1 MATVFAI
8 CWGFM
13 DKNTLLVKTDK
24 GRDAMA
30 RRAPEL
36 GPRLRSMLILV
47 DGKRNAA
54 ELDKLGA
61 GLGGG
66 ASLLE
71 QLLEQ
76 GWIAPHDPNGQPFQN
91 TAPLADSPPVPAAAP
106 ASPTAASPTVSPPSD
121 AAAPAATVSP
131 TLPFLDARRLV
142 VRFINDA
149 AGPMG
154 ELTAIKVESCKT
166 AAELLALLPRVREA
180 LQNYRGAATVQRFD
194 QEIVPQLPRH

>member
-1 MATVFAI
+1 
-8 CWGFM
+8 M
-13 DKNTLLVKTDK
+13 DKNTLLVKTDT

-47 DGKRNAA
+47 DGKRNVA

-66 ASLLE
+66 AALLE
-71 QLLEQ
+71 QLLEH
-76 GWIAPHDPNGQPFQN
+76 GWIAPHDPNGQPFQS
-91 TAPLADSPPVPAAAP
+91 TAPLADSPPAPVAAP
-106 ASPTAASPTVSPPSD
+106 ALATAPPSTA
-121 AAAPAATVSP
+121 AAAPAATGSP

-142 VRFINDA
+142 VRFINDV

-154 ELTAIKVESCKT
+154 ELTAIRVESCKT
-166 AAELLALLPRVREA
+166 ATELQAQLPRVREA

>member
-1 MATVFAI
+1 
-8 CWGFM
+8 M

-47 DGKRNAA
+47 DGKRNVA

-66 ASLLE
+66 AALLE
-71 QLLEQ
+71 QLLEH
-76 GWIAPHDPNGQPFQN
+76 GWIAPHDPNGQPLS
-91 TAPLADSPPVPAAAP
+91 TAPLADSPPAPVAAP
-106 ASPTAASPTVSPPSD
+106 ALSTASSSTA

-142 VRFINDA
+142 VRFINDV

-166 AAELLALLPRVREA
+166 APELQAQLPRVREA

>member
-1 MATVFAI
+1 MATLLAI

-47 DGKRNAA
+47 DGKRNVA

-66 ASLLE
+66 AALLE
-71 QLLEQ
+71 QLLEH
-76 GWIAPHDPNGQPFQN
+76 GWIAPHDPNGQPFQS
-91 TAPLADSPPVPAAAP
+91 TAPLADSPPAPVAAP
-106 ASPTAASPTVSPPSD
+106 ALSTAPPSTA
-121 AAAPAATVSP
+121 AAAPAATGSP
-131 TLPFLDARRLV
+131 TLSFLDARRLV
-142 VRFINDA
+142 VRFINDV

-154 ELTAIKVESCKT
+154 ELTAIRVESCKT
-166 AAELLALLPRVREA
+166 AAELQAQLPRVREA

>member
-30 RRAPEL
+30 RRLPEL

-47 DGKRNAA
+47 DGKRSAA
-54 ELDKLGA
+54 ELDQLGA

-71 QLLEQ
+71 QLLSH
-76 GWIAPHDPNGQPFQN
+76 GWIAPHDPNGPSFQN
-91 TAPLADSPPVPAAAP
+91 TAPLVDGPSSAAPAPAAAAVAVPAPAPQAPAAAP
-106 ASPTAASPTVSPPSD
+106 PLAASV
-121 AAAPAATVSP
+121 
-131 TLPFLDARRLV
+131 LPFVEARRLV

-154 ELTAIKVESCKT
+154 ELTAIRVESCKT
-166 AAELLALLPRVREA
+166 AAELQAQLPRVRDA

-194 QEIVPQLPRH
+194 QEVVPQLPRH

>member
-36 GPRLRSMLILV
+36 VPRLRSMLILV

-66 ASLLE
+66 AALLE
-71 QLLEQ
+71 QLLAQ
-76 GWIAPHDPNGQPFQN
+76 GWIAPHDPNGPPFQN
-91 TAPLADSPPVPAAAP
+91 TAPLADGQVPVASAP
-106 ASPTAASPTVSPPSD
+106 ASAEASLPPAPPPAPVAAPPS
-121 AAAPAATVSP
+121 AAPV
-131 TLPFLDARRLV
+131 LPFADARRLV

-166 AAELLALLPRVREA
+166 ATELQTLLPRVREA

-194 QEIVPQLPRH
+194 QEVVPQLPRH

>member
-1 MATVFAI
+1 MATLLAI

-47 DGKRNAA
+47 DGKRNVA

-66 ASLLE
+66 AALLE
-71 QLLEQ
+71 QLLEH
-76 GWIAPHDPNGQPFQN
+76 GWIAPHDPNGQPFS
-91 TAPLADSPPVPAAAP
+91 TAPLADSPPAPVAAP
-106 ASPTAASPTVSPPSD
+106 ALSTASSSTA

-166 AAELLALLPRVREA
+166 APELQAQLPRVREA

>member
-1 MATVFAI
+1 MATLLAI

-47 DGKRNAA
+47 DGKRNVA

-66 ASLLE
+66 AALLE
-71 QLLEQ
+71 QLLEH
-76 GWIAPHDPNGQPFQN
+76 GWIAPHDPNGQPFQS
-91 TAPLADSPPVPAAAP
+91 TAPLADSPPAPVAAP
-106 ASPTAASPTVSPPSD
+106 ALSTAPPSTA
-121 AAAPAATVSP
+121 AAAPAATGSP

-142 VRFINDA
+142 VRFINDV

-166 AAELLALLPRVREA
+166 APELQAQLPRVREA

>member
-1 MATVFAI
+1 
-8 CWGFM
+8 M

-47 DGKRNAA
+47 DGKRNVA

-66 ASLLE
+66 AALLE
-71 QLLEQ
+71 QLLEH
-76 GWIAPHDPNGQPFQN
+76 GWIAPHDPNGQPFQS
-91 TAPLADSPPVPAAAP
+91 TAPLADSPPAPVAAP
-106 ASPTAASPTVSPPSD
+106 ALSTASSSTA

-142 VRFINDA
+142 VRFINDV

-166 AAELLALLPRVREA
+166 APELQAQLPRVREA

>member
-1 MATVFAI
+1 MATVSAI
-8 CWGFM
+8 CWGSM
-13 DKNTLLVKTDK
+13 DKNTLLVKTEK

-47 DGKRNAA
+47 DGKRNVA

-66 ASLLE
+66 AALLE
-71 QLLEQ
+71 QLLEH
-76 GWIAPHDPNGQPFQN
+76 GWIAPHDPNGQPFQS
-91 TAPLADSPPVPAAAP
+91 TAPLDDSPPAPVAAP
-106 ASPTAASPTVSPPSD
+106 ALSTAPPSTA
-121 AAAPAATVSP
+121 AAAPAATGSP

-166 AAELLALLPRVREA
+166 APELQAQLPRVREA

>member
-1 MATVFAI
+1 MATLLAI

-47 DGKRNAA
+47 DGKRNVA

-66 ASLLE
+66 AALLE
-71 QLLEQ
+71 QLLEH
-76 GWIAPHDPNGQPFQN
+76 GWIAPHDPNGQPFQS
-91 TAPLADSPPVPAAAP
+91 TAPLADSPPAPVAAP
-106 ASPTAASPTVSPPSD
+106 ALSTAPPSTA
-121 AAAPAATVSP
+121 AAAPAATGSP

-142 VRFINDA
+142 VRFINDV

-154 ELTAIKVESCKT
+154 ELTAIRVESCKT
-166 AAELLALLPRVREA
+166 AAELQAQLPRVREA

>member
-66 ASLLE
+66 AALLE
-71 QLLEQ
+71 QLLAQ
-76 GWIAPHDPNGQPFQN
+76 GWIAPHDPNGPPFQN
-91 TAPLADSPPVPAAAP
+91 TAPLADSPPPVAPAPAPAEVPTPPAAPPAP
-106 ASPTAASPTVSPPSD
+106 VAAPPS
-121 AAAPAATVSP
+121 AAPV
-131 TLPFLDARRLV
+131 LPFVDARRLV

-166 AAELLALLPRVREA
+166 ASELHALLPRVREA